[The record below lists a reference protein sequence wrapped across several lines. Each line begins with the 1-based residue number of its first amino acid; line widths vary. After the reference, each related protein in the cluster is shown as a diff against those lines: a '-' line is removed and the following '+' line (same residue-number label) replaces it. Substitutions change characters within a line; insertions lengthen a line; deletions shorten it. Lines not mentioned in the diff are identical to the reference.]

1 MSSLLTNV
9 LSQNSFWLVNKAL
22 VKALDGNYSAAI
34 LLSDLIQ
41 RREYFA
47 NRNELAGDGSFYALS
62 ETLEEDLAM
71 GAQMRRR
78 ASKDLQDKGFVVI
91 IPRQTTVPSKGLQTV
106 NYYLIN
112 DEAVISALSDGKG
125 RGLQN
130 VTTGVTKRDHGG
142 YKTGTQIRIEEEKEE
157 KTKFSQDDI
166 YRKWLSEV
174 PERPDFKA
182 CYEELLVL
190 FESLK
195 TSGYS
200 GGDIAPS
207 FKKKVLRRWERSKFP
222 QRHEDWWEKAVG
234 ATFGSDIELAVPE
247 VKEEKGVKVTR
258 IDGQISIDAA
268 LKMATDDSVI
278 EEMMREY
285 ERIRSSGPREG
296 VLDDE

>member
-47 NRNELAGDGSFYALS
+47 NRNELVGDGSFYALS

-91 IPRQTTVPSKGLQTV
+91 IPRQATVPSKGLQTV

-130 VTTGVTKRDHGG
+130 VTTGVTK
-142 YKTGTQIRIEEEKEE
+142 
-157 KTKFSQDDI
+157 
-166 YRKWLSEV
+166 
-174 PERPDFKA
+174 
-182 CYEELLVL
+182 
-190 FESLK
+190 
-195 TSGYS
+195 
-200 GGDIAPS
+200 
-207 FKKKVLRRWERSKFP
+207 
-222 QRHEDWWEKAVG
+222 
-234 ATFGSDIELAVPE
+234 LAH
-247 VKEEKGVKVTR
+247 K
-258 IDGQISIDAA
+258 
-268 LKMATDDSVI
+268 
-278 EEMMREY
+278 
-285 ERIRSSGPREG
+285 
-296 VLDDE
+296 

>member
-1 MSSLLTNV
+1 MSLLTNI
-9 LSQNSFWLVNKAL
+9 LSQNSFWLVNKTL
-22 VKALDGNYSAAI
+22 VKALDGNYCAAI

-47 NRNELAGDGSFYALS
+47 NRNELAADGSFYALS

-78 ASKDLQDKGFVVI
+78 ASKELQDKGLLVVV
-91 IPRQTTVPSKGLQTV
+91 PRQTTVPSKGLQTV

-112 DEAVISALSDGKG
+112 DEAVISVLSEGKG

-130 VTTGVTKRDHGG
+130 VTTGVTNHDHGG
-142 YKTGTQIRIEEEKEE
+142 YKTGTQIRIKDREERE
-157 KTKFSQDDI
+157 KFSQDDV
-166 YRKWLSEV
+166 YRKWLAEV
-174 PERPDFKA
+174 PERADFKA

-195 TSGYS
+195 ASGHPS
-200 GGDIAPS
+200 SDITPS
-207 FKKKVLRRWERSKFP
+207 FKKKVMRRWERSKYP
-222 QRHEDWWEKAVG
+222 QRHEDLWDKALG
-234 ATFGSDIELAVPE
+234 STFNSNIELAVPE
-247 VKEEKGVKVTR
+247 VKEDKGVKVTR
-258 IDGQISIDAA
+258 IDGQITIDTA